1 MVDQSAVGR
10 SFTPVTAHVEPGRLR
25 YFFNTLG
32 ERNPIY
38 RDAAV
43 ARTNGYSAVPA
54 PPTYLF
60 CLEMMD
66 SDNPFE
72 FLTELKIDLARVL
85 HGEQSFLYRAPV
97 VVGDT
102 LTFSSRVASVADKKG
117 GAMTLIVVE
126 TAVTNQDG
134 IHVADISRT
143 IVVRN

>member
-25 YFFNTLG
+25 YFFNALG

-72 FLTELKIDLARVL
+72 FLTALKILPACCMAN
-85 HGEQSFLYRAPV
+85 RA
-97 VVGDT
+97 
-102 LTFSSRVASVADKKG
+102 SC
-117 GAMTLIVVE
+117 
-126 TAVTNQDG
+126 TAPRWWSAT
-134 IHVADISRT
+134 R
-143 IVVRN
+143 